1 MIECGCCF
9 DEIPLSR
16 VTHCSGDVLHFFCF
30 DCARRNADND
40 IGANK
45 YQLQCMDAS
54 ICEATFCKTERAK
67 FLDDR
72 TMLKLESI
80 EQEAVLRLAE
90 VGFEDFVSCPFC
102 HYGHICPP
110 LAIDKEFRC
119 RLSDCGEVCAP
130 HS

>member
-1 MIECGCCF
+1 
-9 DEIPLSR
+9 
-16 VTHCSGDVLHFFCF
+16 
-30 DCARRNADND
+30 
-40 IGANK
+40 
-45 YQLQCMDAS
+45 MDAS

-72 TMLKLESI
+72 TLLKLESI

-119 RLSDCGEVCAP
+119 RLSDCGEVCAL
-130 HS
+130 HA